1 MNDDGKLLVKP
12 FPPGVEKI
20 RLFSIRVLIARNVGA
35 YGIHVMPA
43 GVADQDIHENTG
55 GADKKRG
62 HQGDAPLQG

>member
-12 FPPGVEKI
+12 FTPGVEKV
-20 RLFSIRVLIARNVGA
+20 RLFSLRVLVACNVGA

-55 GADKKRG
+55 GADEKRG